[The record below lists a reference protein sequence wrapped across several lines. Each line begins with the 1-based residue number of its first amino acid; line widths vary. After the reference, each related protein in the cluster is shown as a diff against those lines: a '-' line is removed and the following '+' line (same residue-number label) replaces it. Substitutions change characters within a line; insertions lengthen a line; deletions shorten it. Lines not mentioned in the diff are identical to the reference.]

1 MSEPLKKNVLITG
14 ASKGIGKAIAL
25 ELGRKG
31 FDIAF
36 CYHHDENGA
45 NQVKTE
51 LEQLGRR
58 VLIQQCDVSDF
69 TAVEQFVRQA
79 EVDLGGLTAIVN
91 NAGIIKDSSL
101 VMMAPE
107 NWSRVINT
115 NLNGV
120 FNVCRCAIF
129 EMMKRKSGC
138 IINISSVSGVYGN
151 PRQTNYSAAKAGI
164 IGFSKSLAKEVG
176 PYGIRVNVVAPG
188 YIETNMTADLEMK
201 KLEHIASNIPLR
213 RVGNPE
219 EVADMVSFLASAKAT
234 YVTGQVIC
242 VDGGIV
248 I

>member
-1 MSEPLKKNVLITG
+1 MEQLKKNALITG
-14 ASKGIGKAIAL
+14 ASRGIGKAIAV
-25 ELGRKG
+25 ELGRNG

-36 CYHHDENGA
+36 CYHQDENAA
-45 NQVKTE
+45 NEVKNAI
-51 LEQLGRR
+51 EQLGRR
-58 VLIQQCDVSDF
+58 VLVQQCDVGDF
-69 TAVEQFVRQA
+69 GAAEQFVHRA
-79 EVDLGGLTAIVN
+79 EETWGGLTTIVN
-91 NAGIIKDSSL
+91 NAGIIRDSSL
-101 VMMAPE
+101 VMMTPE
-107 NWSRVINT
+107 NWSDVINT

-129 EMMKRKSGC
+129 EMLKRRAGC

-151 PRQTNYSAAKAGI
+151 PSQTNYAAAKAGI

-188 YIETNMTADLEMK
+188 YIATEMTANLETK

-213 RVGNPE
+213 RVGEPE
-219 EVADMVSFLASAKAT
+219 EVANMVAFLASEKAA
-234 YVTGQVIC
+234 YVTGQVLC

>member
-1 MSEPLKKNVLITG
+1 MEQLKKNALITG
-14 ASKGIGKAIAL
+14 ASRGIGKAIAV
-25 ELGRKG
+25 ELGRNG

-36 CYHHDENGA
+36 CYHQDENAA
-45 NQVKTE
+45 NEVKNAI
-51 LEQLGRR
+51 EQLGCR
-58 VLIQQCDVSDF
+58 VLVQQCDVGDF
-69 TAVEQFVRQA
+69 GAAEQFVHRA
-79 EVDLGGLTAIVN
+79 EETLGGLTTIVN
-91 NAGIIKDSSL
+91 NAGIIRDSSL

-107 NWSRVINT
+107 NWRNVIHT

-120 FNVCRCAIF
+120 FNVCRCAIY
-129 EMMKRKSGC
+129 EMLKRRAGC

-151 PRQTNYSAAKAGI
+151 PSQTNYAAAKAGI

-188 YIETNMTADLEMK
+188 YIETDLTAGLETK

-213 RVGNPE
+213 RVGKPE
-219 EVADMVSFLASAKAT
+219 EVANMVAFLASEKAT
-234 YVTGQVIC
+234 YVTGQVLG